1 MAIELLSALC
11 LVAVLEGLF
20 LFVAPRSWKQAVEQL
35 YQLPDRGLRLLGGV
49 FIAVGL
55 IALFLVRRF

>member
-1 MAIELLSALC
+1 MTVELLSALC

-20 LFVAPRSWKQAVEQL
+20 LFVAPRGWRQAVEQL
-35 YQLPDRGLRLLGGV
+35 HRLPDIGLRLLGGI

-55 IALFLVRRF
+55 VSLFLIRRL